1 MSSKLKIG
9 LIGYGAVGQAFYTLI
24 QEQYQDDFE
33 IVFIGVK
40 RSLNQRKA
48 PKELFK
54 TSFENWIDLSKI
66 DLLIELSS
74 DAEAALEWVY
84 AALSKHIPVVSA
96 NKKLVAE
103 HGDKIREWEERFQTS
118 CRYEAAVCASIPIL
132 ESLDSY
138 FGHEPIE
145 QISGVFN
152 GSSNFILSSIRKN
165 KLSYKESLK
174 IAQELG
180 YAEADPSYDVKGW
193 DSRYKLSILIKHAF
207 GEALSPDEIPCF
219 GIDQLGEDAFRFARF
234 PFSADDK
241 LSQQR
246 IRLIAHAAKTE
257 KGISAWV
264 GPCLVDENSAFFS
277 VDDALNAVQIK
288 TRNSGRQ
295 TFTGKGAGGTPT
307 ASAVLNDVFRLLEKG
322 AYQLPKATAEKSPKH
337 KVSWN
342 VALSIPKKIP
352 VDESLF
358 NQLVGVWKHNTGTEV
373 LGNIDLEALLKITE
387 AYPEI
392 SVLKCDDEEQE
403 ASVQNWSAL
412 PYPLIEF
419 KN

>member
-9 LIGYGAVGQAFYTLI
+9 LIGYGAVGQAFYKLV

-40 RSLNQRKA
+40 RSLEQRSG
-48 PKELFK
+48 PKGLFK
-54 TSFENWIDLSKI
+54 NAFENWIDLSKI

-118 CRYEAAVCASIPIL
+118 FRYEAAVCASIPIL

-138 FGHEPIE
+138 FGHETIE

-165 KLSYKESLK
+165 KLSFNEALK

-207 GEALSPDEIPCF
+207 GEEVCPEDIPCF
-219 GIDQLGEDAFRFARF
+219 GIDQLDEEAFRFARF
-234 PFSADDK
+234 PFSADEK

-246 IRLIAHAAKTE
+246 IRLIAHAAKTSQ
-257 KGISAWV
+257 GICAWV
-264 GPCLVDENSAFFS
+264 CPCLVDPNSAFFS
-277 VDDALNAVQIK
+277 VDDALNAVQIN
-288 TRNSGRQ
+288 TRNSGKQ
-295 TFTGKGAGGTPT
+295 TFSGQGAGGTPT

-322 AYQLPKATAEKSPKH
+322 AYQLHKTKAEKSARH

-342 VALSIPKKIP
+342 VSLSIPKNVP
-352 VDESLF
+352 VDEGLF
-358 NQLVGVWKHNTGTEV
+358 NQLLGVWKHNAGTEI
-373 LGNIDLEALLKITE
+373 LGNIDLEVLLKITE

-392 SVLKCDDEEQE
+392 SVLKCDEEHQE
-403 ASVQNWSAL
+403 ASIQNWTSL
-412 PYPLIEF
+412 HYPLIEF

>member
-40 RSLNQRKA
+40 RPLKQRKA
-48 PKELFK
+48 PRELFK

-138 FGHEPIE
+138 FGHEPID

-152 GSSNFILSSIRKN
+152 GYSNFILSSIRKN
-165 KLSYKESLK
+165 KLSYKES
-174 IAQELG
+174 
-180 YAEADPSYDVKGW
+180 
-193 DSRYKLSILIKHAF
+193 
-207 GEALSPDEIPCF
+207 
-219 GIDQLGEDAFRFARF
+219 
-234 PFSADDK
+234 
-241 LSQQR
+241 
-246 IRLIAHAAKTE
+246 
-257 KGISAWV
+257 
-264 GPCLVDENSAFFS
+264 
-277 VDDALNAVQIK
+277 
-288 TRNSGRQ
+288 
-295 TFTGKGAGGTPT
+295 
-307 ASAVLNDVFRLLEKG
+307 
-322 AYQLPKATAEKSPKH
+322 
-337 KVSWN
+337 
-342 VALSIPKKIP
+342 
-352 VDESLF
+352 
-358 NQLVGVWKHNTGTEV
+358 
-373 LGNIDLEALLKITE
+373 
-387 AYPEI
+387 
-392 SVLKCDDEEQE
+392 
-403 ASVQNWSAL
+403 
-412 PYPLIEF
+412 
-419 KN
+419 